1 MSENQNFNSMDS
13 FKLIRSL
20 GPEFLI
26 FPIFSNICYQNVD
39 FQVTNG
45 DENRFIMA

>member
-20 GPEFLI
+20 GGFLKTEVKVSEEMI
-26 FPIFSNICYQNVD
+26 ETKN
-39 FQVTNG
+39 
-45 DENRFIMA
+45 ENKSSMEAI